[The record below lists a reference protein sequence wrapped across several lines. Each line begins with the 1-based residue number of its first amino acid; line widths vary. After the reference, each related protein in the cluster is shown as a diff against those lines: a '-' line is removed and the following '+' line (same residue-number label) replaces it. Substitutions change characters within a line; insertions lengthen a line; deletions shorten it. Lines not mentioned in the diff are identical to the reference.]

1 MFSMSFVILGGPVT
15 TWSRV
20 IFGDCQKLSTKV
32 TASFVDLL
40 CFFLSCV
47 CYAYVRVIYMCLV
60 VTCLERADLLAL
72 VCGVLL

>member
-20 IFGDCQKLSTKV
+20 IFGDCRKLSTKV

-40 CFFLSCV
+40 CFFSVLCLL
-47 CYAYVRVIYMCLV
+47 CLCARYLYVPCGH
-60 VTCLERADLLAL
+60 LL
-72 VCGVLL
+72 GKG